1 MLVNIENTNE
11 VNVKKLM
18 EFARENQMNVSF
30 IDDQQNNH
38 WLPGRPFTEAEL
50 IQLIEKS
57 RNSGIVSM
65 KDAHSII
72 RENKNAN

>member
-11 VNVKKLM
+11 VSIKKLL
-18 EFARENQMNVSF
+18 EFARQNQMNVSI

-38 WLPGRPFTEAEL
+38 WLPGRPFTETEL
-50 IQLIEKS
+50 IELIEKS
-57 RNSGIVSM
+57 HNSGIVSM

-72 RENKNAN
+72 MEDKNAN